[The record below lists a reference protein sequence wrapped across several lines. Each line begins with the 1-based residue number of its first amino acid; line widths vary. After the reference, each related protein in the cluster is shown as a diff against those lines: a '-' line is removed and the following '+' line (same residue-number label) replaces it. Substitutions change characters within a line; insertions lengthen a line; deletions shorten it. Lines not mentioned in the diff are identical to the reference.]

1 MSRKILTVGASL
13 MTAWSKMRLR
23 RVAGAAGRQEKTRA
37 GLVHNLAKTSFWRG
51 LGIESR
57 MPEAEFRKCVP
68 LRTYEDFA
76 DAIDR
81 TKRGEANVLW
91 PGRCSLYAIS
101 SGTTLG
107 RTKYLPITKR
117 MIGHFKDAG
126 LQSLFAYTARV
137 GNVGIFRG
145 RHLFLGG
152 STALAPIAE
161 SMPFE
166 AHAADLSAIC
176 ALNLPKW
183 VEKHLYEPGAAIA
196 QIGDWPAK
204 IEAIVRRTATL
215 DITLLGGIP
224 SWVLIL
230 ADAMR
235 TESSRANVR
244 VSNLQAVWPNFEC
257 FVHGGVPIAPF
268 QDELRAVLGPTV
280 QFHEVYPAS
289 EAFVAVQDADSSAGL
304 RLLTD
309 VGIFYEFL
317 PMTAFEESQLST
329 LGAKA
334 VGLAEVQVGVDY
346 ALILTTPAGLAR
358 YVIGDV
364 VRFTSIAPARILYI
378 GRTKLQLSAF
388 GEHVIE
394 REITE
399 SLFTVCRRQ
408 GLTPVNFHVAPIFAN
423 SLEGRSLGCHEWWI
437 ELRQGTLT
445 TPKTPDIEAELD
457 AELRRMNDD
466 YDAKRKGRGL
476 DGPVVRLVNPGIF
489 EHWMKDRGKWGGQ
502 NKMPR
507 CRSDRNIADELA
519 RLHNRVVD

>member
-1 MSRKILTVGASL
+1 M
-13 MTAWSKMRLR
+13 R
-23 RVAGAAGRQEKTRA
+23 RVAGAADRQEKTRIS
-37 GLVHNLAKTSFWRG
+37 LVSNLAKTSYWRET
-51 LGIESR
+51 GIEPQL
-57 MPEAEFRKCVP
+57 PEAEFRKRVP
-68 LRTYEDFA
+68 LRTYEDLA
-76 DAIDR
+76 DAIER

-91 PGRCSLYAIS
+91 PGSCSLYAIS
-101 SGTTLG
+101 SGTTVG
-107 RTKYLPITKR
+107 RTKYLPMTKR
-117 MIGHFKDAG
+117 MIKHFKDAG

-137 GNVGIFRG
+137 GPVGIFRG
-145 RHLFLGG
+145 RHLVLGG
-152 STALAPIAE
+152 ATALAPIAE
-161 SMPFE
+161 SKPFE
-166 AHAADLSAIC
+166 AHAADLSGIC

-183 VEKHLYEPGAAIA
+183 VEKHLYEPGAVIA

-204 IEAIVRRTATL
+204 IEAIAHRTVTL

-230 ADAMR
+230 ADALR
-235 TESSRANVR
+235 IECSRANVR
-244 VSNLQAVWPNFEC
+244 VPNLQAIWPNFEC
-257 FVHGGVPIAPF
+257 FMHGGVPIAPF
-268 QDELRAVLGPTV
+268 QDELRTVLGPTV

-289 EAFVAVQDADSSAGL
+289 EAFVAVQDADSGAGL

-309 VGIFYEFL
+309 VGVFYEFL
-317 PMTAFEESQLST
+317 PMSAFDEAQLST

-334 VGLAEVQVGVDY
+334 VALADVQVGVDY

-364 VRFTSIAPARILYI
+364 VRFTSTAPARILYV

-399 SLFTVCRRQ
+399 SLFTICRRH
-408 GLTPVNFHVAPIFAN
+408 GLTVVNFHVAPIFAN
-423 SLEGRSLGCHEWWI
+423 SLTGRSRGCHEWWI

-445 TPKTPDIEAELD
+445 TPKMPFIEAELD

-466 YDAKRKGRGL
+466 YDAKRKGGGL
-476 DGPVVRLVNPGIF
+476 DAPVVQLVKPGVF
-489 EHWMKDRGKWGGQ
+489 EHWMKNHSKWGGQ
-502 NKMPR
+502 SKMPR

-519 RLHNRVVD
+519 RMQNGTVD